1 MYKKLKYWVDLAQT
15 LERGKFDGVFFA
27 DIQGIYDVY
36 GGTPDAALRHGVQ
49 VPNGDPFVL
58 ISAMAHVTQNLGFG
72 VTGNLSAEP
81 PYLFARRLST
91 LDHLTGGRIGWNV
104 VTGFLNSAAKGLGRP
119 AQRKHDVRYDIAEE
133 YMEIMYKL
141 WEGSWADDAVVAD
154 TKTGILV
161 DPCKVRKIHH
171 DGEFFALDAI
181 HLAEPSP
188 QRTPV
193 LYQAG
198 TSVRGRAFAAR
209 HSECIFIAA
218 PTTAEVAA
226 WVVDIR
232 RRAAEFGRDPKEILV
247 FAEISAVVAPEA
259 SDAEAKH
266 REYRHHVSHA
276 GALALVSGWTGVD
289 FSKRGLDDTIE
300 YERNDSVNAHLESI
314 TSTDP
319 TKRWTVKQ
327 VAEYVA
333 LGGIAP
339 LLVGSPAQIVDEME
353 RWIDEADVDGFNLA
367 YAVYPEGYTDFI
379 DLVVPEM
386 QRRGHYKTEYA
397 PGTLRE
403 KLYGPGRA
411 RLPLEHPAASY
422 RFDPTMGDSVRSGT
436 RG

>member
-1 MYKKLKYWVDLAQT
+1 
-15 LERGKFDGVFFA
+15 
-27 DIQGIYDVY
+27 
-36 GGTPDAALRHGVQ
+36 
-49 VPNGDPFVL
+49 
-58 ISAMAHVTQNLGFG
+58 
-72 VTGNLSAEP
+72 
-81 PYLFARRLST
+81 
-91 LDHLTGGRIGWNV
+91 
-104 VTGFLNSAAKGLGRP
+104 
-119 AQRKHDVRYDIAEE
+119 
-133 YMEIMYKL
+133 MEIMYKL

-154 TKTGILV
+154 SKSGLLV

-198 TSVRGRAFAAR
+198 TSLRGRAFAAM

-218 PTTAEVAA
+218 PTTTEVAA
-226 WVVDIR
+226 WVADIR

-247 FAEISAVVAPEA
+247 FAEISAVVAAEA
-259 SDAEAKH
+259 SEAEAKH
-266 REYRHHVSHA
+266 REYQRYANHA
-276 GALALVSGWTGVD
+276 AALALVSGWTGVD

-300 YERNDSVNAHLESI
+300 YEHSDSVNAHLESI

-319 TKRWTVKQ
+319 GKRWTVRQ
-327 VAEYVA
+327 VAEYIA

-339 LLVGSPAQIVDEME
+339 VLVGSPARIVDEME

-367 YAVYPEGYTDFI
+367 YAVYPEGYTEFI

-386 QRRGHYKTEYA
+386 QRRGRYKTAYA

-411 RLPLEHPAASY
+411 RLPLVHPAANY
-422 RFDPTMGDSVRSGT
+422 RFVPAATNTVRSGT
-436 RG
+436 GG